1 MRCPND
7 PTANKEVAYL
17 RPVGEPV
24 RDAGMDGSS
33 VSNRQPLLTEQ
44 LRQQRKR
51 CWARQPAPRVSV
63 KQHSHRGER
72 NSNEEE
78 DLWRLGVAA
87 AMLFGI
93 VAMFYLAVFTIITGS
108 APKYIEWL
116 PLSAWPVA
124 LSGAGSARQPSAIR
138 RKWSA
143 RCSCV
148 DGSPHGK
155 RRQNSSGI
163 SDIGSN
169 VGFRNTSVT

>member
-44 LRQQRKR
+44 TSATAKTLLGQT
-51 CWARQPAPRVSV
+51 AGSRVSV

-93 VAMFYLAVFTIITGS
+93 VAMFYLAVFTIITRS

-116 PLSAWPVA
+116 PLSAWPV
-124 LSGAGSARQPSAIR
+124 P
-138 RKWSA
+138 
-143 RCSCV
+143 
-148 DGSPHGK
+148 
-155 RRQNSSGI
+155 
-163 SDIGSN
+163 
-169 VGFRNTSVT
+169 